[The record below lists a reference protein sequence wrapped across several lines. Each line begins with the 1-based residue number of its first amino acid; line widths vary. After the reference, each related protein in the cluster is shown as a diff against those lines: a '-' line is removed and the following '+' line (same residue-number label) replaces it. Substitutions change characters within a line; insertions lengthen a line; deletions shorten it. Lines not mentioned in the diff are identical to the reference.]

1 MKTREY
7 SESDHACVLSIT
19 GDENAGSVHSRKHEV
34 AINWYSL
41 LVSLTVSSWMFY
53 KSSRLTQCSLCCCL
67 VSAVHGAHRR
77 VNEEL
82 EPCSTAVK
90 ILQDVFGELPKN
102 TESKDDTT
110 TQRKNSP
117 T

>member
-1 MKTREY
+1 MLP
-7 SESDHACVLSIT
+7 SNI
-19 GDENAGSVHSRKHEV
+19 GDEIAGWVHSRKHEV

-41 LVSLTVSSWMFY
+41 LVSLTGLSWIIFY
-53 KSSRLTQCSLCCCL
+53 ISNRLTQCSFCCCL

-77 VNEEL
+77 VHEEL

-102 TESKDDTT
+102 TECEDGTYNTEIERSELAYSTL
-110 TQRKNSP
+110 RE
-117 T
+117 